1 MDEKEYY
8 SYTLNKD
15 WLIKYMDCLEE
26 LQDTAHNLGEEMII
40 NRWIDQFLETPLNE
54 EDGTIFNDLPEVLER
69 FANNEEDIENNA

>member
-40 NRWIDQFLETPLNE
+40 NRWIDQFLETPLDE
-54 EDGTIFNDLPEVLER
+54 EDGTTFNDLPEVLEK